1 MKEEVSEGRGLLQ
14 SSYRNV
20 SEKVAGG
27 LSVCLFVYVTKRYAY
42 HRGVPRGH

>member
-14 SSYRNV
+14 SSV